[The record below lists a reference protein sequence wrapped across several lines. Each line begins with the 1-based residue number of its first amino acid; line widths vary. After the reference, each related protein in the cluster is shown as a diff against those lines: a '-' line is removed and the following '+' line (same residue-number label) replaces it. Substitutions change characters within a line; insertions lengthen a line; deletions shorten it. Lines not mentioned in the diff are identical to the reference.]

1 MRIAPDSD
9 IYFIMSVP
17 IDNRYINTIYFAN
30 LQAQENYF
38 LSKVAYQL
46 TNQTYVRV
54 NNNRISCSIP
64 ADTLRR
70 CNYLMFRN
78 TSFSGKWFYAFITNV
93 EYDSNGTTL
102 VDFELDVI
110 QTWQRDIKW
119 HQCFIERKHFA
130 TDRPGDNVQP
140 EPIDIG
146 DIICDTIATTGLFD
160 SYVCVITTG
169 KPNNDGTYGT
179 YQGGLFSGLT
189 YIAALIDNASQIK
202 QLQDFIK
209 SAVEANKFDSIVNC
223 FVFPT
228 KFWTTESMPVTK
240 TFKVQ
245 RPTKNGTYTPINK
258 KLLTYPYCYLSINTE
273 GKDGIYRWEWFDELD
288 DQPGVIGFTLIG
300 SGTGTPEIYCYPY
313 NYNGSTGVNYNE
325 GINMTQFPQIGM
337 AIDSFKAWIA
347 QGGFFSTGIQIAG
360 SALGAG
366 ASIATGN
373 IIGTASSA
381 LGAANAVNSLIQA
394 QNKPAQ
400 TKGNTNGSVE
410 IASRTKDFY
419 VRYMCV
425 NPEQAKIIDD
435 FFTRYGYACNKI
447 EYPRFINRPHWN
459 YIKTRDCTISGQ
471 IPSGDIRKICEI
483 FDNGITWWKNGDEIG
498 NYTLDNSPV

>member
-46 TNQTYVRV
+46 SNQTYVRV

-146 DIICDTIATTGLFD
+146 DIVCDTIATTGLFD
-160 SYVCVITTG
+160 S
-169 KPNNDGTYGT
+169 
-179 YQGGLFSGLT
+179 
-189 YIAALIDNASQIK
+189 
-202 QLQDFIK
+202 
-209 SAVEANKFDSIVNC
+209 
-223 FVFPT
+223 
-228 KFWTTESMPVTK
+228 
-240 TFKVQ
+240 
-245 RPTKNGTYTPINK
+245 
-258 KLLTYPYCYLSINTE
+258 
-273 GKDGIYRWEWFDELD
+273 
-288 DQPGVIGFTLIG
+288 
-300 SGTGTPEIYCYPY
+300 
-313 NYNGSTGVNYNE
+313 
-325 GINMTQFPQIGM
+325 
-337 AIDSFKAWIA
+337 
-347 QGGFFSTGIQIAG
+347 
-360 SALGAG
+360 
-366 ASIATGN
+366 
-373 IIGTASSA
+373 
-381 LGAANAVNSLIQA
+381 
-394 QNKPAQ
+394 
-400 TKGNTNGSVE
+400 
-410 IASRTKDFY
+410 
-419 VRYMCV
+419 
-425 NPEQAKIIDD
+425 
-435 FFTRYGYACNKI
+435 
-447 EYPRFINRPHWN
+447 
-459 YIKTRDCTISGQ
+459 
-471 IPSGDIRKICEI
+471 
-483 FDNGITWWKNGDEIG
+483 
-498 NYTLDNSPV
+498 